1 MASKDKL
8 KKVSATAPDTSFHF
22 SDPLY
27 VVFGIIEGA
36 MSAVETSTYNFQ
48 CGRNVT

>member
-1 MASKDKL
+1 MATKDKL
-8 KKVSATAPDTSFHF
+8 KKVSATGPDMSFHF

-27 VVFGIIEGA
+27 IAFGLIEGA
-36 MSAVETSTYNFQ
+36 MSAVSTSTFNFQ

>member
-1 MASKDKL
+1 MATKDKL
-8 KKVSATAPDTSFHF
+8 KKVSATGPDMTFRF

-27 VVFGIIEGA
+27 VVFGVIEGA
-36 MSAVETSTYNFQ
+36 MSAVSTSTYNYQ